1 MFIIFPFFI
10 FKLTVKFRHCTL
22 RRVGMRGEEEKAGR
36 EGLGC
41 YCSTMRCSTEELKEG
56 KRTKEEKRTIFLI
69 LQFHDF
75 RGPNLHNRYEWKE
88 TGGDCYCIL
97 EKIRKT
103 SVAVLCVCCYSYD
116 SHSTAVNFSSHNRVI
131 CFILFLLVTQ

>member
-22 RRVGMRGEEEKAGR
+22 RRVGVRGEEEKAGR

-41 YCSTMRCSTEELKEG
+41 YCSTVRCSTEALKEG
-56 KRTKEEKRTIFLI
+56 KRTKEEKRTIFLT

-88 TGGDCYCIL
+88 TAL
-97 EKIRKT
+97 EEIVTAFWRKSEKLLLQFCAYAAIVMT
-103 SVAVLCVCCYSYD
+103 HIALQS
-116 SHSTAVNFSSHNRVI
+116 I
-131 CFILFLLVTQ
+131 FLRTIE

>member
-1 MFIIFPFFI
+1 
-10 FKLTVKFRHCTL
+10 
-22 RRVGMRGEEEKAGR
+22 MRGEEEKAGR

-75 RGPNLHNRYEWKE
+75 RGLNLHNRYEWKE
-88 TGGDCYCIL
+88 TAL
-97 EKIRKT
+97 EEIVTAFWRKSEKLLLQFCAYAAIVMT
-103 SVAVLCVCCYSYD
+103 HIALQS
-116 SHSTAVNFSSHNRVI
+116 I
-131 CFILFLLVTQ
+131 FLRTIE

>member
-1 MFIIFPFFI
+1 
-10 FKLTVKFRHCTL
+10 
-22 RRVGMRGEEEKAGR
+22 MRGEKEKAGR

-41 YCSTMRCSTEELKEG
+41 YYSAMRCSTEALKKE

-75 RGPNLHNRYEWKE
+75 RGPDLHNRYEWKE
-88 TGGDCYCIL
+88 TAL
-97 EKIRKT
+97 EEIVTAFRKT

-116 SHSTAVNFSSHNRVI
+116 SHSTAVNFSSHNRVT

>member
-22 RRVGMRGEEEKAGR
+22 RRVGVRGEKEKAGR

-41 YCSTMRCSTEELKEG
+41 YCSAMRCSTEALKKE

-75 RGPNLHNRYEWKE
+75 RGPDLHNRYEWKE
-88 TGGDCYCIL
+88 TAL
-97 EKIRKT
+97 EEIVTAFWRK
-103 SVAVLCVCCYSYD
+103 SEKLLL
-116 SHSTAVNFSSHNRVI
+116 
-131 CFILFLLVTQ
+131 LFCAYAAIVMTHIALQSIFLRTTE